1 MTRLAW
7 FVAFFLFASLG
18 AAFAD
23 STPPD
28 PIIDMEPGG
37 DAVEFTGVF
46 TFTITAADEQN
57 CTNIGQFCFV
67 ELPTLENFLPNGQ
80 NITSVELSFDFPQG
94 PFTVAQNADP
104 NDFPN
109 AIFTTESTV
118 VQGVS
123 ELFTGST
130 IQPCQTVIIEG
141 VPAQSEDD
149 VPPCENQQT
158 ESFNIGIAD
167 AILNPATQSTTVT
180 VTANVPEPSSAVLLL
195 GGVAVLWTQRK
206 RLLHQVHNAREK
218 QQLNSLQ
225 T

>member
-46 TFTITAADEQN
+46 TFTITAASP
-57 CTNIGQFCFV
+57 CTQIGQFCFV
-67 ELPTLENFLPNGQ
+67 ETPTLENFLPNGQ
-80 NITSVELSFDFPQG
+80 DITSVELSFSNNQG
-94 PFTVAQNADP
+94 TFQVAQNLEPTA
-104 NDFPN
+104 FPN

-118 VQGVS
+118 VPGFS

-130 IQPCQTVIIEG
+130 IQPCQTAIILG
-141 VPAQSEDD
+141 APAQSQD
-149 VPPCENQQT
+149 VPPCADPQT
-158 ESFNIGIAD
+158 QSFTIGIAD
-167 AILNPATQSTTVT
+167 AVLENGSTTVT

-206 RLLHQVHNAREK
+206 RLLHHVHRAREG
-218 QQLNSLQ
+218 
-225 T
+225 TTA